1 MPYLLSEDLVFPN
14 PRHAWQDPH
23 GLIAVGGDLS
33 PERLMLA
40 YQKGLFP
47 WFSQQDPILWWS
59 PDPRAVL
66 FLEDLKVSRSLRK
79 SIKNKGFEVF
89 LNKDFEDVIQA
100 CAVLRQKQDGT
111 WITDDMINAYLQLHQ
126 LGFVHCVSVYK
137 HNELVGGLYG
147 PSMGK
152 FFFGESMFSRCADA
166 SKTALYYLVQ
176 YLKRYDFPLIDCQI
190 SNDHLT
196 SLGAIELERGYFL
209 DLLEENIHTEQ
220 PEDMWLQKQLNL
232 DDFLANHSKA
242 S

>member
-1 MPYLLSEDLVFPN
+1 
-14 PRHAWQDPH
+14 
-23 GLIAVGGDLS
+23 
-33 PERLMLA
+33 
-40 YQKGLFP
+40 
-47 WFSQQDPILWWS
+47 
-59 PDPRAVL
+59 
-66 FLEDLKVSRSLRK
+66 
-79 SIKNKGFEVF
+79 
-89 LNKDFEDVIQA
+89 
-100 CAVLRQKQDGT
+100 
-111 WITDDMINAYLQLHQ
+111 
-126 LGFVHCVSVYK
+126 
-137 HNELVGGLYG
+137 
-147 PSMGK
+147 MGK

-232 DDFLANHSKA
+232 DDFLANHTKA